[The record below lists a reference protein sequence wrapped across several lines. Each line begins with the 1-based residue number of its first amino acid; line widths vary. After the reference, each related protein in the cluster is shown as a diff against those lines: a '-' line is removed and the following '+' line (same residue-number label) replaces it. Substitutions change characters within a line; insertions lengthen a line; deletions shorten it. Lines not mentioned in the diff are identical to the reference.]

1 MYVCLFR
8 IFATNLK
15 TVLLKQKEIVDVEYP
30 RGLGLP
36 PQGSIRC
43 LWGVPKVLLVPNG
56 GELEITDQG
65 RSVATKLNI
74 LAAHMICNL

>member
-1 MYVCLFR
+1 M
-8 IFATNLK
+8 
-15 TVLLKQKEIVDVEYP
+15 VDVEYP
-30 RGLGLP
+30 CGLGLS

-56 GELEITDQG
+56 GEVEITDQG

-74 LAAHMICNL
+74 LTAHMICNL